1 MAHHRRVK
9 GAGEGE
15 DKPCFQ
21 GPALQ
26 PTHHCHRACSCLG
39 PEHRRLIKAPCRFSP
54 LITLARRLRAGKR
67 KGCGLR
73 YLPPGPRGSLAL
85 ASFPPPSVKKINPTH
100 EETRAEAS
108 PEPHGRSR
116 PRRLAPA
123 GPPRRRGNTAAPAPL
138 PGEGRTEP
146 RPRRLAQI
154 SWLERKLTGSHRC

>member
-85 ASFPPPSVKKINPTH
+85 ASFPPPRIKKNKLILRT
-100 EETRAEAS
+100 
-108 PEPHGRSR
+108 
-116 PRRLAPA
+116 
-123 GPPRRRGNTAAPAPL
+123 RRRGQKQAPSPAAAAGPD
-138 PGEGRTEP
+138 GGGTP
-146 RPRRLAQI
+146 RPRPHFPAKAGPSLGRVG
-154 SWLERKLTGSHRC
+154 WHRFLGWSGNSPVHTAAEGLSG